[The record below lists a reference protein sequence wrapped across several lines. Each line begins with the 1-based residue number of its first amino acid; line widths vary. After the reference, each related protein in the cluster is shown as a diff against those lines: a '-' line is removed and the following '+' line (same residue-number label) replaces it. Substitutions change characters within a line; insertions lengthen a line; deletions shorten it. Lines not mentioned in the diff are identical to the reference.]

1 MRVCVM
7 QMDVVKGG
15 RETNYET
22 VRRLTEEA
30 MRAARPPEVIVLPEL
45 WSTGYA
51 LVYNRAQIIDR
62 EGRYAAGYDKIHL
75 FRLMDEDRYLAQGK
89 EALWFELGGMRCAAA
104 ICYDIRFC
112 ELIRKLAVG
121 GAEALFVSAEWPL
134 PRREH
139 WVTLLRAR
147 AIENQMYVVACNRC
161 GVTGQE
167 VFGGNSLIVAPDG
180 TVLAQADAEEDII
193 CADLDPDFVRQTRCS
208 GIAFLLFT
216 EGIPFTFHRRS
227 PLWPESFRARCS
239 PSSAFCCPR
248 AGLPGNGIRTSPS
261 RSSCR
266 SIRGEARI
274 SRPVWWKRNSWK
286 SSDSLSA
293 SCTSPERMEPSERP
307 N

>member
-45 WSTGYA
+45 WYTGYA
-51 LVYNRAQIIDR
+51 LESAGELASPMGEEEAAFLGELAARHHVAFAGGSVLSLRDGLVYNRAQIIDR

-193 CADLDPDFVRQTRCS
+193 CADLDPDFVRQTRDR
-208 GIAFLLFT
+208 IQV
-216 EGIPFTFHRRS
+216 
-227 PLWPESFRARCS
+227 FRDRV
-239 PSSAFCCPR
+239 PS
-248 AGLPGNGIRTSPS
+248 LY
-261 RSSCR
+261 
-266 SIRGEARI
+266 
-274 SRPVWWKRNSWK
+274 
-286 SSDSLSA
+286 
-293 SCTSPERMEPSERP
+293 
-307 N
+307 

>member
-1 MRVCVM
+1 
-7 QMDVVKGG
+7 MDVVKGG

-30 MRAARPPEVIVLPEL
+30 MRAARRRRSLSCRNCGPPGTLWSLPESWL
-45 WSTGYA
+45 LHGGGGGRVSRELAARHHVAFAGGSV
-51 LVYNRAQIIDR
+51 LSLRDGRVYNRAQIIDR

-147 AIENQMYVVACNRC
+147 AIENQMYVWPATAAASQDR
-161 GVTGQE
+161 
-167 VFGGNSLIVAPDG
+167 
-180 TVLAQADAEEDII
+180 
-193 CADLDPDFVRQTRCS
+193 RCS
-208 GIAFLLFT
+208 A
-216 EGIPFTFHRRS
+216 GIP
-227 PLWPESFRARCS
+227 
-239 PSSAFCCPR
+239 
-248 AGLPGNGIRTSPS
+248 
-261 RSSCR
+261 
-266 SIRGEARI
+266 
-274 SRPVWWKRNSWK
+274 
-286 SSDSLSA
+286 
-293 SCTSPERMEPSERP
+293 
-307 N
+307 